1 MGRFEEGLE
10 GHIEE
15 AVRIGRDNAECK
27 RNMEEWCQHV
37 EIKPESVGELAMVY
51 ELPVGL
57 YSLECPKV
65 EFKAWSSVFRRT
77 FGEFLEE
84 HCTNCPHHAP
94 NGDISWGQGIIEER
108 QEEAQER
115 EQSASEEA
123 ARICQLRSDLRAQSK
138 EINSEAQPES
148 YQILTYFEMIFSE
161 DEAERKIASL
171 RLKDA
176 AMLGADLFPEAA
188 IDLLFLLAGTSDYA
202 ELTLPICAGLASRCS
217 EYDPRFVQVALDNIE
232 EILYPEHS
240 ASILATL
247 GEHVRYPL
255 NDVHIQ
261 RLLLTQEHS
270 LLPRGFP
277 SSEEPD
283 YSYSTEVL
291 VRCYDADPES
301 VLRIIRPELQNENAY
316 VRFQLCTAIEL
327 IQSERPQLVEN
338 LLNDLVR
345 SLELSEDTFGGVVQP
360 SHKIIS
366 ILRSAFR
373 YSAEIVDQALAES
386 MTRVRPAVQEDIINV
401 YRGLLFDRD
410 ISWEERLEY
419 RNRTEVTEP
428 EKIAIQR
435 LLTWAKNDRFEL
447 DVRIR
452 ALDALETACDYATTE
467 VLKHFNSLL
476 GYLAILCGQERP
488 PDPSSQILTL
498 YPKQPIHPIAEQFDE
513 MSREQS
519 WHNFKRC
526 LQECLKELCR
536 AKSTETSEAVFDC
549 LKQPS
554 ANLEN
559 EFKAFCMTLLGILG
573 RNFALRGRVLPLIW
587 HGLMDYE
594 SAWVRAKA
602 IDAAVEMFSSYSSS
616 PPANMVDIILVHL
629 RDPMVVVHQA
639 AWRAVTQRLSW
650 FDREQAEEV
659 LMLLGGYLIPYY
671 EDKYQLEGICLAILH
686 IGRREKSMKSLALR
700 MVEQVFPTGNEHVDQ
715 EIAETMTRFCNPSE
729 RIAGLVAKNIGSFLA
744 RYDRDHFNGVGDR
757 RRKLM
762 YEWLHQLPVETFQLV
777 ASDLFVFAKEVAE
790 RDSHGSGPWSD
801 SFWEACYAASLFAHF
816 HAYPYEHKVFETAIK
831 ALPDEPRNERLHT
844 FLRPFAK
851 IAAGNASLQ
860 KGDRTLAETYFG
872 EG

>member
-10 GHIEE
+10 SHIEE

-77 FGEFLEE
+77 FGEFLEQ
-84 HCTNCPHHAP
+84 HCANCPHHTP
-94 NGDISWGQGIIEER
+94 NGDISWGQGIIENR
-108 QEEAQER
+108 REEVQER
-115 EQSASEEA
+115 EQAAAEEA
-123 ARICQLRSDLRAQSK
+123 ARIFQLRSDLRAQSK
-138 EINSEAQPES
+138 EINSEAEPES

-171 RLKDA
+171 RLKDS

-232 EILYPEHS
+232 KKLYPEHS
-240 ASILATL
+240 ASILITL

-255 NDVHIQ
+255 NDVHIK
-261 RLLLTQEHS
+261 RLLLAQEHS
-270 LLPRGFP
+270 HLPSGFP

-283 YSYSTEVL
+283 YSHSTEVL
-291 VRCYDADPES
+291 IECYDADPES
-301 VLRIIRPELQNENAY
+301 VLRIIRPELQNENDY
-316 VRFQLCTAIEL
+316 VRFQLCSAIEL
-327 IQSERPQLVEN
+327 IQSERPQLTEN
-338 LLNDLVR
+338 LLNNLVR

-360 SHKIIS
+360 SHKIIG
-366 ILRSAFR
+366 ILRSTFR
-373 YSAEIVDQALAES
+373 HSAKRVDQALAES

-410 ISWEERLEY
+410 INWEERLEY

-447 DVRIR
+447 DVRLR
-452 ALDALETACDYATTE
+452 ALDALEIACDYATTE

-488 PDPSSQILTL
+488 PDPSNQILTL

-536 AKSTETSEAVFDC
+536 AKPTETSEVVFDC

-554 ANLEN
+554 ANPEN
-559 EFKAFCMTLLGILG
+559 EFRAFCMTLLGILG

-602 IDAAVEMFSSYSSS
+602 IDAAVEMFSSSSSS

-629 RDPMVVVHQA
+629 RDPKVVVHQA
-639 AWRAVTQRLSW
+639 AWRAVSWRPSW
-650 FDREQAEEV
+650 FDQKQAHEA
-659 LMLLGGYLIPYY
+659 LSYLGGYLHPYND
-671 EDKYQLEGICLAILH
+671 EKYHLKDICDAILN
-686 IGRREKSMKSLALR
+686 IGRREQHLKVSALR
-700 MVEQVFPTGNEHVDQ
+700 VVTSVFPTGEKHVDRTIV
-715 EIAETMTRFCNPSE
+715 ENMIRICEPSE
-729 RIAGLVAKNIGSFLA
+729 KIAWLIARHIGTFLA
-744 RYDRDHFNGVGDR
+744 RYGRDRFNDYR
-757 RRKLM
+757 RSERLRM
-762 YEWLHQLPVETFQLV
+762 FEWLHLLPTATFQRIADDLLV
-777 ASDLFVFAKEVAE
+777 SAKRVAKRDHWEV
-790 RDSHGSGPWSD
+790 
-801 SFWEACYAASLFAHF
+801 CYFASLFSHF
-816 HAYPYEHKVFETAIK
+816 RDFRCEQIILDTAID
-831 ALPDEPRNERLHT
+831 ALSEEPRDQRSRSRLKQ
-844 FLRPFAK
+844 FART
-851 IAAGNASLQ
+851 AAGNASLQ
-860 KGDRTLAETYFG
+860 EGCRNLAEVYFE
-872 EG
+872 EGRAEA

>member
-1 MGRFEEGLE
+1 MGRFEEDLE
-10 GHIEE
+10 SRIEE
-15 AVRIGRDNAECK
+15 SVRIGRDNAECT

-77 FGEFLEE
+77 FGEFLEQ
-84 HCTNCPHHAP
+84 HCANCPHHAP
-94 NGDISWGQGIIEER
+94 NGDISWGQEIIENR
-108 QEEAQER
+108 REEAQKR
-115 EQSASEEA
+115 EKAAGEEA
-123 ARICQLRSDLRAQSK
+123 ERISQLRSDLRAQSK
-138 EINSEAQPES
+138 EINSEVEPES

-161 DEAERKIASL
+161 DEAERKKASL
-171 RLKDA
+171 RLKDS

-202 ELTLPICAGLASRCS
+202 ELILPICAGLASRCS
-217 EYDPRFVQVALDNIE
+217 EYDPRFIQVALDNIE
-232 EILYPEHS
+232 KKLYPEHS
-240 ASILATL
+240 ASILVKL
-247 GEHVRYPL
+247 DEHVRYPL
-255 NDVHIQ
+255 NDVHIK

-270 LLPRGFP
+270 LLPGGFP

-283 YSYSTEVL
+283 YSHSTEVL

-301 VLRIIRPELQNENAY
+301 VLRIIRPELQNENDY
-316 VRFQLCTAIEL
+316 VRFQLCSAVEL
-327 IQSERPQLVEN
+327 IQSERPQLAEN
-338 LLNDLVR
+338 LLNNLVR

-366 ILRSAFR
+366 ILRSTFR
-373 YSAEIVDQALAES
+373 HSAKRVDQALAES

-419 RNRTEVTEP
+419 QNRTEVTEP

-452 ALDALETACDYATTE
+452 AIVALKTACNYATTE
-467 VLKHFNSLL
+467 VLKYFNSLL
-476 GYLAILCGQERP
+476 GYFAILCGQERP

-519 WHNFKRC
+519 WHNFKHF
-526 LQECLKELCR
+526 LQKCLKELCR
-536 AKSTETSEAVFDC
+536 ARPTETSEVVFDC

-587 HGLMDYE
+587 HGLMDYD
-594 SAWVRAKA
+594 SPWVRSRA
-602 IDAAVEMFSSYSSS
+602 IDAVVEMFSSSSSS
-616 PPANMVDIILVHL
+616 PPANMVDIVLVHL
-629 RDPMVVVHQA
+629 RDPKVVVHQT

-650 FDREQAEEV
+650 FDQEQAEEA

-700 MVEQVFPTGNEHVDQ
+700 MVERVFPTGNEHVDQ
-715 EIAETMTRFCNPSE
+715 EIAETMTRFCDPSE
-729 RIAGLVAKNIGSFLA
+729 RIAGLVAKNIGAYLA
-744 RYDRDHFNGVGDR
+744 RHDRDRVNSFGDR
-757 RRKLM
+757 DRELM

-790 RDSHGSGPWSD
+790 RDSHWD
-801 SFWEACYAASLFAHF
+801 ACYAASLFSHF
-816 HAYPYEHKVFETAIK
+816 RVYLYEQKAFEAAIN
-831 ALPDEPRNERLHT
+831 ALPNEPRNERLHA
-844 FLRPFAK
+844 FLQPFAK
-851 IAAGNASLQ
+851 TAAGNASLQ
-860 KGDRTLAETYFG
+860 AGDGILAETYFE
-872 EG
+872 EGRV

>member
-1 MGRFEEGLE
+1 MSRFEENLE
-10 GHIEE
+10 IDIERHLE
-15 AVRIGRDNAECK
+15 TGWDNAECK
-27 RNMEEWCQHV
+27 RKMEEWCQHV
-37 EIKPESVGELAMVY
+37 EIRPESVGELAVVSG
-51 ELPVGL
+51 LPIGL

-94 NGDISWGQGIIEER
+94 NGDILWGQEIIEKR
-108 QEEAQER
+108 REEAQER
-115 EQSASEEA
+115 EQAAAEEA
-123 ARICQLRSDLRAQSK
+123 ARISQLRSDLRAQSK
-138 EINSEAQPES
+138 EINSEAEPES

-161 DEAERKIASL
+161 DEGERKIASL
-171 RLKDA
+171 RLKES

-202 ELTLPICAGLASRCS
+202 ELALPICAGLASRCS

-232 EILYPEHS
+232 KRICPEDS
-240 ASILATL
+240 ASILITL
-247 GEHVRYPL
+247 GEQIRYPL
-255 NDVHIQ
+255 NDVQIK

-277 SSEEPD
+277 SSEDPD
-283 YSYSTEVL
+283 YSHSTEVL
-291 VRCYDADPES
+291 IRCYDADSES
-301 VLRIIRPELQNENAY
+301 LLRIIRRELQNENDY
-316 VRFQLCTAIEL
+316 VRFQLCTAVEL
-327 IQSERPQLVEN
+327 IQSERPQLAAD

-345 SLELSEDTFGGVVQP
+345 SLELSEHTFGGVVQP

-428 EKIAIQR
+428 EKVAIQR

-447 DVRIR
+447 NVRIR
-452 ALDALETACDYATTE
+452 SLDALETACDYATTE
-467 VLKHFNSLL
+467 VLNHFDSLL

-488 PDPSSQILTL
+488 PDPSPQILTL
-498 YPKQPIHPIAEQFDE
+498 HPKQPIHPIAEQFDE
-513 MSREQS
+513 MSREQQ
-519 WHNFKRC
+519 WRNLKQRLQKC
-526 LQECLKELCR
+526 LEELCRVKPIETFETVEDCLKE
-536 AKSTETSEAVFDC
+536 
-549 LKQPS
+549 PS
-554 ANLEN
+554 AHLESD
-559 EFKAFCMTLLGILG
+559 FKAFCMTLLGVLG
-573 RNFALRGRVLPLIW
+573 RNFALRGRALPLIW

-594 SAWVRAKA
+594 SPWVRSRA
-602 IDAAVEMFSSYSSS
+602 IDAIVEMFSSSSSS
-616 PPANMVDIILVHL
+616 PPANMVDIVLVHL
-629 RDPMVVVHQA
+629 RDPKVVVHQT
-639 AWRAVTQRLSW
+639 AWRAVTRRLSW
-650 FDREQAEEV
+650 FDREQAEEA

-671 EDKYQLEGICLAILH
+671 EEKFQLEGICLAILH

-700 MVEQVFPTGNEHVDQ
+700 MVEQVFPTGNEHVDR
-715 EIAETMTRFCNPSE
+715 EIAITMTRFCDPSE

-744 RYDRDHFNGVGDR
+744 RHDRDRFSGVGDR
-757 RRKLM
+757 DRELL
-762 YEWLHQLPVETFQLV
+762 YEWLHQLPGETFQLV

-790 RDSHGSGPWSD
+790 RDSH
-801 SFWEACYAASLFAHF
+801 WEACYAASLFSHF
-816 HAYPYEHKVFETAIK
+816 RAYPYEHKVFENAIK
-831 ALPDEPRNERLHT
+831 ALPNEPRNERLHK

-851 IAAGNASLQ
+851 TAAGNALLQ
-860 KGDRTLAETYFG
+860 EGDRTLAETYFG